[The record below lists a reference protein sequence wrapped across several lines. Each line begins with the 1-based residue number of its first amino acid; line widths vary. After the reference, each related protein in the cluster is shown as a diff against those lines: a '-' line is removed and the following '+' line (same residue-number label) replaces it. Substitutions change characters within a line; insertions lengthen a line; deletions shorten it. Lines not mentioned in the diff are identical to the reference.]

1 MADEFHPVALG
12 GAWDGALLGPV
23 AEINEQLLERLRLM
37 AQQEAPKAPRLV
49 ALLREDWRRLNAAAL
64 RRLSGC
70 PYLLL
75 DAGFSEP
82 ACWERSSTGGVV
94 RDGGASGGYFESPDG
109 VSLVR
114 HALVFARY
122 LARSHR
128 LSARVLLAM
137 APECAERLA
146 ARSLRDLEALAGIAP
161 AWIAPRWDGQ
171 ITVWRQML
179 QAAVTGQEES
189 LRRAQLRGLQLMAT
203 LW

>member
-1 MADEFHPVALG
+1 MYENHSVSHWDEG
-12 GAWDGALLGPV
+12 LLLPV
-23 AEINEQLLERLRLM
+23 AEINELLLALLRDR
-37 AQQEAPKAPRLV
+37 AAANAPAPRLV
-49 ALLREDWRRLNAAAL
+49 GDLRALWAGADHAAL
-64 RRLSGC
+64 QRLARC

-82 ACWERSSTGGVV
+82 ACWERLAAGGLV
-94 RDGGASGGYFESPDG
+94 RDGAAGGGYFESPDG
-109 VSLVR
+109 ASLLR

-128 LSARVLLAM
+128 PSARVLLAM
-137 APECAERLA
+137 VPECAEQLA
-146 ARSLRDLEALAGIAP
+146 VRSLKDLEALAGLAP

-179 QAAVTGQEES
+179 QAAVAGQEEA